1 MAGTCLAHSYGRMQ
15 METTACLERIFR
27 HQQPRAQKEKEM
39 KKLAL
44 QLFVWATVIAV
55 YVTPILASEG
65 GGL

>member
-1 MAGTCLAHSYGRMQ
+1 MPGTRLAHSLGRVQ

-27 HQQPRAQKEKEM
+27 HQQPRTNKEKKM

-55 YVTPILASEG
+55 YVTPILACG
-65 GGL
+65 GGGV